1 MTTAS
6 AASDMHRWY
15 IAEGRSY
22 VPSEKISLHP
32 EIAAALE
39 RVRVAG
45 HANMR
50 DVPQV
55 LTLLLAD
62 EALDAADWVD
72 THRAEYVQGI
82 ARGFVI
88 QDD

>member
-1 MTTAS
+1 M
-6 AASDMHRWY
+6 RGPE
-15 IAEGRSY
+15 EGS

-55 LTLLLAD
+55 LALLMAD
-62 EALDAADWVD
+62 EALDAADWV
-72 THRAEYVQGI
+72 TNHPAEYAQGI

-88 QDD
+88 QTD